1 MLVGLGLTA
10 GTVLVGASVGS
21 GTVLVGASVGRTGPR
36 CWDSTSRGQCW

>member
-1 MLVGLGLTA
+1 MLVGLGLA
-10 GTVLVGASVGS
+10 A